1 MHFLILVHFFVNGV
15 SGSLMG
21 SDRQGNRD
29 VTPSVAKL
37 CQRDGLNG
45 FRPLLNL
52 FSNVLTFPQPP
63 PHPFFSQCLEVA
75 ETYISLSVFLIVVF
89 LYGCSPLF
97 FLLLSTQLIR
107 ASAKQIKAQ
116 GHAHELKHSTS
127 DSHFQRIYNQTWSCR
142 LILCHVL
149 HICFSWNFSWH
160 FTF

>member
-21 SDRQGNRD
+21 SDRQGNRE
-29 VTPSVAKL
+29 VTPSVTKL
-37 CQRDGLNG
+37 CQRDGLDG

-89 LYGCSPLF
+89 LLIIYLVFSETVKHCLHLSFPET
-97 FLLLSTQLIR
+97 FL
-107 ASAKQIKAQ
+107 
-116 GHAHELKHSTS
+116 
-127 DSHFQRIYNQTWSCR
+127 
-142 LILCHVL
+142 
-149 HICFSWNFSWH
+149 
-160 FTF
+160 